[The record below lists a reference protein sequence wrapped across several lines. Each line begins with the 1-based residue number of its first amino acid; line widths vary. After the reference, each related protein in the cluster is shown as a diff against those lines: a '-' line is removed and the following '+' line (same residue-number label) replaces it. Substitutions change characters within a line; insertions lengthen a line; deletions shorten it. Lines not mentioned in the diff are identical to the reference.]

1 MDEQL
6 LIHIVRKSIPRFTK
20 SPSLVLIRLVLTEI
34 QRLKTSQFTKKCMAI
49 QRPDGHKFLC
59 KFSTFSNGCSL
70 PGALILLTIGSICT
84 KLGDFVKLQS
94 WTKVVETHDNDHS

>member
-34 QRLKTSQFTKKCMAI
+34 QRLKTSQFTKKLWPSSVRMVINFFVNFRHFQMAVAC
-49 QRPDGHKFLC
+49 QEP
-59 KFSTFSNGCSL
+59 
-70 PGALILLTIGSICT
+70 
-84 KLGDFVKLQS
+84 
-94 WTKVVETHDNDHS
+94 